1 MEPRAPALKDILYLL
16 SIPNMGPARIRR
28 LLSVFGSAEEL
39 SRAPLQCLTRIEG
52 IDRVLAQ
59 QLKAGGDS
67 AAVEKQLQL
76 IDKQRVKTVSIWQ
89 EGYPELLKKTAD
101 PPLLLFYK
109 GTLPEKWPPCIGIV
123 GTRMPSAYGKG
134 VTERLV
140 SELVRKG
147 ITIVSGFARGID
159 TVAHRTALRKGS
171 RTFAILGCGVDV
183 IYPAENKALAEQI
196 AANGAMISEFFL
208 GTGPDAVNFPRR
220 NRIISGVSLG
230 VVVMEAGQ
238 KSGALITAGYAL
250 DQNRE
255 VFAVPGQITNP
266 KTVGTHRLIQQ
277 GAKLVH
283 TVDDILE
290 EIEASLESVA
300 GKSKAPPPDLSPLER
315 KILERLSSDP
325 KHIDRLVM
333 ELEEAPASILASL
346 LNLELAGL
354 VRQLS
359 GKMFIRI

>member
-1 MEPRAPALKDILYLL
+1 MELRAPALKDILYLL

-39 SRAPLQCLTRIEG
+39 SRAPLRRLTRIEG

-67 AAVEKQLQL
+67 AAVEKQLQI

-89 EGYPELLKKTAD
+89 DGYPELLKKTAD

-109 GTLPEKWPPCIGIV
+109 GILPERWPPCVGIV

-159 TVAHRTALRKGS
+159 TVAHRTALRAGG

-183 IYPAENKALAEQI
+183 IYPAENKALAEHI
-196 AANGAMISEFFL
+196 AANGAMMSEFFL

-266 KTVGTHRLIQQ
+266 KTAGTHRLIQQ

-290 EIEASLESVA
+290 EIEASLGTVA
-300 GKSKAPPPDLSPLER
+300 TKSKEPPPDLSALER

-333 ELEEAPASILASL
+333 ELQAAPASILASL

>member
-171 RTFAILGCGVDV
+171 RTFAILGCGVD
-183 IYPAENKALAEQI
+183 
-196 AANGAMISEFFL
+196 ANGAMISEFFL